1 MLALLELLALF
12 LVIAA
17 IPFLITYAV
26 VRVTK
31 AENSRKETS
40 ESMKPSTADFPIAIR
55 LLFLVLGIVP
65 LYLGVNVAYALFA
78 NGASTE
84 EIYPLIILTLCS
96 MCAFSVALPKRYRS
110 TNILALNLSCT
121 TLILAG
127 PLWHT
132 GELGRWGFLAL
143 AVGLPMLITITIAIA
158 NRR

>member
-1 MLALLELLALF
+1 MLALLKLLALF

-31 AENSRKETS
+31 VENSRKGAS
-40 ESMKPSTADFPIAIR
+40 ESTKSGAADFPVAIR
-55 LLFLVLGIVP
+55 LLFLVLGIVS
-65 LYLGVNVAYALFA
+65 LYFGANVAYALFA

-96 MCAFSVALPKRYRS
+96 MCAFSVGLPKRYRS
-110 TNILALNLSCT
+110 TNILALNLGCT

-143 AVGLPMLITITIAIA
+143 AVVLPMLITIAIA